1 MVDLLENVQTDG
13 LRKAFDKYIAVIDGK
28 LPAKKKATLQSLE
41 AKEITGN
48 KESTLVEKPKKLM
61 TISLVSQNLLD

>member
-13 LRKAFDKYIAVIDGK
+13 LRKAFDKYIPAVIDGK
-28 LPAKKKATLQSLE
+28 TPMKKKATPTDE

-48 KESTLVEKPKKLM
+48 KESSTLVE
-61 TISLVSQNLLD
+61 